1 MKKTCALLA
10 PKYIES
16 EEKNLSDCIVGR
28 RIVWAQKLSDGY
40 NIGLDNDQLILVT
53 GDFVI
58 GLVDYTN
65 MSIN

>member
-10 PKYIES
+10 PKELES
-16 EEKNLSDCIVGR
+16 DEKQLSDCIIGR

-58 GLVDYTN
+58 GLVDYTKT
-65 MSIN
+65 SIN